1 MKVRFSGF
9 TLDSEAGRLEGPDGE
24 VRLRPQAFRMLEVL
38 VAGAPKIL
46 SQEELLDRVWGV
58 EHLSAASVK
67 QAVSE
72 VRQALKDDPTRPRI
86 IETVHRRGYR
96 FIAALLPAEPEP
108 APGWTSPAPAPLVAP
123 AAAEEEYGPEPP
135 EGPAP
140 PAARPLPARPRRR
153 FALLRASLVAGVAA
167 VSLLEGSMPPA
178 TLRGDGPPAA
188 GAEAP
193 SGRPAVA
200 ILGFRNLS
208 EHPEDAWI
216 SSALSEILRF
226 ELTTPG
232 TLRLIP
238 ADNVARMQRELGL
251 AEGGA
256 AAAGLSRIGKNLGTR
271 LVVSGSYLV
280 SPAADGR
287 RVRLQVMVED
297 VRSGETVAW
306 ARQTG
311 DGSELLDL
319 ATAAARG
326 ILSSLGHDRRG
337 PSGEATALAA
347 NGESLRLWS
356 EAMDRLKVRDAGGAV
371 RLLERARLTDPE
383 NPFLDDALA
392 VAWSRLGFDAKAKE
406 AAGRALS
413 RAEGLPEEI
422 RWVLVAR
429 AHEMRFEMT
438 DAARMYER
446 LWNRFSDNLDYGLSL
461 AAAQRQSGAPEV
473 SFATVA
479 ALRQLGAPDGQDPRI
494 DLAESDAAWGV
505 GDFPRC
511 RDAAE
516 RAIQKAEARHA
527 ALLVAAGRIAR
538 GWAYIRLG
546 RLEAAR
552 ADLRAAE
559 AIYRRA
565 GDRGAAAGART
576 AEATI
581 DQSQG
586 RVEAARR
593 IYEDSIRVFHEVG
606 DRTREAKTLNNLAAL
621 IGERDLAATADL
633 LQRSLAIKREI
644 GDSQGLAVTLANLGS
659 VRQMQGDLR
668 GSKPVLEESLAISR
682 RLGDAHGTARALRGV
697 AKTEIEESRFETAR
711 AHLSEALGLSRQ
723 NGDADGQ
730 AQAELAWGDLEE
742 GAGRPAEAG
751 RHVRLALES
760 FRRIGDKGNETA
772 ALLKLASLDLSASRL
787 GEAEKGFGQGLHLAL
802 ALADPNQEAQARFGL
817 AEIAARKGR
826 PLEARSEYERSLAL
840 WERVGDRKRMAEAR
854 AALVALPGKPGAAA
868 AAGGP
873 VAPGTKPPR

>member
-1 MKVRFSGF
+1 MRVRFCGF
-9 TLDSEAGRLEGPDGE
+9 TLDSEAGRLTAPEGE

-67 QAVSE
+67 QAISE
-72 VRQALKDDPTRPRI
+72 VRQALKDDPTRPRF

-96 FIAALLPAEPEP
+96 FIAALDPAEP
-108 APGWTSPAPAPLVAP
+108 V
-123 AAAEEEYGPEPP
+123 EPP
-135 EGPAP
+135 TSEDRSVPAP
-140 PAARPLPARPRRR
+140 PVLVPEAARTEAVTEPPAAPARPAPPPRASRRPPGR
-153 FALLRASLVAGVAA
+153 FFLLRASLLAGFAA
-167 VSLLEGSMPPA
+167 VSLLKGSMPPA
-178 TLRGDGPPAA
+178 TLRDGEASAA
-188 GAEAP
+188 GMEAAA
-193 SGRPAVA
+193 GRPAVA

-208 EHPEDAWI
+208 DNPKDAWI

-232 TLRLIP
+232 TLRVIP
-238 ADNVARMQRELGL
+238 AENVARMQRELGL
-251 AEGGA
+251 GVGA
-256 AAAGLSRIGKNLGTR
+256 AAEAGLARIGENLGTR
-271 LVVSGSYLV
+271 LVVAGSYLV
-280 SPAADGR
+280 SPAADGP
-287 RVRLQVMVED
+287 RVRIQVMVED
-297 VRSGETVAW
+297 VRSGETIAW

-311 DGSELLDL
+311 GGAEVLDL

-326 ILSSLGHDRRG
+326 ILMSLGHDRRG

-356 EAMDRLKVRDAGGAV
+356 EAMDRLKVRDGVGAV
-371 RLLERARLTDPE
+371 SRLEKARLTDPE
-383 NPFLDDALA
+383 NPFVDDALA
-392 VAWSRLGFDAKAKE
+392 VAWSRLGFDSRAKE

-422 RWVLVAR
+422 RWVLTAR
-429 AHEMRFEMT
+429 AHEMRFEMAE
-438 DAARMYER
+438 AARIYEK
-446 LWNRFSDNLDYGLSL
+446 LWNRYSDNLDYGLSL

-473 SFATVA
+473 SFATVT
-479 ALRQLGAPDGQDPRI
+479 ALRQLAAPDGQDPRI

-546 RLEAAR
+546 RLEPAR

-576 AEATI
+576 AEASI

-621 IGERDLAATADL
+621 IGERDLGATADL
-633 LQRSLAIKREI
+633 LLRSLAIKREI
-644 GDSQGLAVTLANLGS
+644 GDSQGIAVTLANLGS
-659 VRQMQGDLR
+659 VRQMQGDLS
-668 GSKPVLEESLAISR
+668 GSKPFLEESLAIGR
-682 RLGDAHGTARALRGV
+682 RLGDAHGTARALRGI
-697 AKTEIEESRFETAR
+697 AKAEIEERRFERAR
-711 AHLSEALGLSRQ
+711 AHLDEALGLSRQ

-730 AQAELAWGDLEE
+730 AQAELVWGDLEE
-742 GAGRPAEAG
+742 GAGRAAEAG

-772 ALLKLASLDLSASRL
+772 ALLKLASLDLSANRL
-787 GEAEKGFGQGLHLAL
+787 GEAEKGFGRGLAL
-802 ALADPNQEAQARFGL
+802 ALKVADPTQEAHARFGL
-817 AEIAARKGR
+817 AEIAARRGR
-826 PLEARSEYERSLAL
+826 PAEARPEYERSLAL
-840 WERVGDRKRMAEAR
+840 WERAGDRKRMAEVR
-854 AALVALPGKPGAAA
+854 AALAKLGGRAAA
-868 AAGGP
+868 ASGEAR
-873 VAPGTKPPR
+873 PGKKRS